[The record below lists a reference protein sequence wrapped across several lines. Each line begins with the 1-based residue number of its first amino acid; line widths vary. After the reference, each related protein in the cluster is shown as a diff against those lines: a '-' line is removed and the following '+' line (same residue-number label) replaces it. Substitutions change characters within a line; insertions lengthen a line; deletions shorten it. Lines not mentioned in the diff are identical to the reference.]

1 MVSNRIKTIA
11 SLVDAKDS
19 ILDIGTDHA
28 LLPIFLIKN
37 NIVSIADGSDISNKV
52 LSNAKE
58 NVFKYNLEDKI
69 NLYLS
74 DGVKQI
80 DISKYNTLIITGMG
94 FSTIKS
100 IIDNADLKHIDKLI
114 IQSNNNLDELRK
126 YLNEISFSI
135 VDEICLKDKDI
146 NYNIIVSHKGKQSLS
161 EQEYMCGIY
170 KNDNKWY
177 YQENFANIL
186 SIIEKVT
193 DKSKK
198 DNLSKILSYYK
209 EYISR

>member
-1 MVSNRIKTIA
+1 MVSNRIKTIV

-37 NIVSIADGSDISNKV
+37 NIVSVADGSDISNKV

-135 VDEICLKDKDI
+135 VDETCLKDKDI
-146 NYNIIVSHKGKQSLS
+146 NYDIIVSHKGKQSLS

-170 KNDNKWY
+170 KSDNKWY
-177 YQENFANIL
+177 YQENLENIL

-198 DNLSKILSYYK
+198 DNLKKILSYYK

>member
-135 VDEICLKDKDI
+135 VDETCLKDKDI
-146 NYNIIVSHKGKQSLS
+146 NYDIIVSHKGKQTLS

-170 KNDNKWY
+170 KSDNKWY
-177 YQENFANIL
+177 YQENLENIL

-198 DNLSKILSYYK
+198 DNLKKILSYYK

>member
-146 NYNIIVSHKGKQSLS
+146 NYDIIVSHKGKQSLS

-177 YQENFANIL
+177 YQENLENIL

-198 DNLSKILSYYK
+198 DNLKKILSYYK

>member
-94 FSTIKS
+94 FSTIKN

-135 VDEICLKDKDI
+135 VDETCLKDKDI
-146 NYNIIVSHKGKQSLS
+146 NYDIIVSHKGKQSLS

-170 KNDNKWY
+170 KSDNKWY
-177 YQENFANIL
+177 YQENLENIL

-193 DKSKK
+193 DKPKK
-198 DNLSKILSYYK
+198 DNLKKILSYYK

>member
-1 MVSNRIKTIA
+1 MVSNRIKAIA
-11 SLVDAKDS
+11 SLVDAKDT

-135 VDEICLKDKDI
+135 VDETCLKDKDI
-146 NYNIIVSHKGKQSLS
+146 NYDIIVCHKGKQSLS
-161 EQEYMCGIY
+161 EQEYACGIY

-177 YQENFANIL
+177 YQENLENIL

-198 DNLSKILSYYK
+198 DNLKKILSYYK

>member
-52 LSNAKE
+52 LSNAKD

-100 IIDNADLKHIDKLI
+100 IIDNADLKYIDKLI

-135 VDEICLKDKDI
+135 VDETCLKDKDI
-146 NYNIIVSHKGKQSLS
+146 NYDIIVSHKGKQSLS

-177 YQENFANIL
+177 YQENLENIL
-186 SIIEKVT
+186 SIIKKVT

-198 DNLSKILSYYK
+198 DNLKKMLSYYK

>member
-58 NVFKYNLEDKI
+58 NVFKYNLEDRI

-80 DISKYNTLIITGMG
+80 DISKYNTFIITGMG

-146 NYNIIVSHKGKQSLS
+146 NYDIIVSHKGKQSLS

-177 YQENFANIL
+177 YQENLENIL

-198 DNLSKILSYYK
+198 DNLKKISSYYK

>member
-28 LLPIFLIKN
+28 LLPIFLIQN
-37 NIVSIADGSDISNKV
+37 NIISIADGSDISNKV

-58 NVFKYNLEDKI
+58 NVLKYDLEDKI

-94 FSTIKS
+94 FSTIKN

-135 VDEICLKDKDI
+135 VDETCLKDKDI
-146 NYNIIVSHKGKQSLS
+146 NYDIIVSHKGKQSLS

-177 YQENFANIL
+177 YQENLDNIL

-198 DNLSKILSYYK
+198 DNLKKISSYYK

>member
-37 NIVSIADGSDISNKV
+37 NIVSVADGSDISNKV

-100 IIDNADLKHIDKLI
+100 IIDNADLKYIDKLI

-135 VDEICLKDKDI
+135 VDEICLKDRDI
-146 NYNIIVSHKGKQSLS
+146 NYDIIVSHKGKQSLS

-177 YQENFANIL
+177 YQENLENIQ

-198 DNLSKILSYYK
+198 DNLEKILSYYK

>member
-135 VDEICLKDKDI
+135 VDETCLKDKDI
-146 NYNIIVSHKGKQSLS
+146 NYDIIVAHKGKQYLS
-161 EQEYMCGIY
+161 EQEYACGIY

-177 YQENFANIL
+177 YQENLENIL

-198 DNLSKILSYYK
+198 ENSIKILSYYK

>member
-135 VDEICLKDKDI
+135 VDETCLKDKDI
-146 NYNIIVSHKGKQSLS
+146 NYDIIVSHKGKQSLS

-177 YQENFANIL
+177 YQENLENIL

-198 DNLSKILSYYK
+198 DNLKKISSYYK

>member
-58 NVFKYNLEDKI
+58 NVFKYNLEDRI

-146 NYNIIVSHKGKQSLS
+146 NYDIIVSHKGKQSLS

-177 YQENFANIL
+177 YQENLENIL

-198 DNLSKILSYYK
+198 DNLKKISSYYK

>member
-37 NIVSIADGSDISNKV
+37 NIISIADGSDISNKV

-94 FSTIKS
+94 FSTIKN

-135 VDEICLKDKDI
+135 VDETCLKDKDI
-146 NYNIIVSHKGKQSLS
+146 NYDIIVSHKGKQSLS

-177 YQENFANIL
+177 YQENLDNIL

-198 DNLSKILSYYK
+198 DNLKKISSYYK

>member
-94 FSTIKS
+94 FSTIKN

-135 VDEICLKDKDI
+135 VDETCLKDKDI
-146 NYNIIVSHKGKQSLS
+146 NYDIIVCHKGKQSLS
-161 EQEYMCGIY
+161 EQEYACGIY

-177 YQENFANIL
+177 YQENLENLL

-198 DNLSKILSYYK
+198 ENLKKILSYYK

>member
-37 NIVSIADGSDISNKV
+37 NIVSVADGSDISNKV

-58 NVFKYNLEDKI
+58 NVLKYDLEDKI

-94 FSTIKS
+94 FSTIKN

-135 VDEICLKDKDI
+135 VDETCLKDKDI
-146 NYNIIVSHKGKQSLS
+146 NYDIIVSHKGKQSLS

-177 YQENFANIL
+177 YQENLENIL

-198 DNLSKILSYYK
+198 DNLKKILSYYK

>member
-37 NIVSIADGSDISNKV
+37 NIVNIADGSDISNKV

-135 VDEICLKDKDI
+135 VDETCLKDKDI
-146 NYNIIVSHKGKQSLS
+146 NYDIIVSHKGKQSLS

-177 YQENFANIL
+177 YQENFENIL

-193 DKSKK
+193 DKPKK
-198 DNLSKILSYYK
+198 DNLKKILSYYK

>member
-135 VDEICLKDKDI
+135 VDETCLKDKDI
-146 NYNIIVSHKGKQSLS
+146 NYDIIVSHKGKQSLS

-177 YQENFANIL
+177 YQENLENIL

-198 DNLSKILSYYK
+198 DNLKKILSYYK

>member
-11 SLVDAKDS
+11 SLVDAKDF

-94 FSTIKS
+94 FSTIKN
-100 IIDNADLKHIDKLI
+100 IIDNVDLKHIDKLI

-135 VDEICLKDKDI
+135 VDETCLKDKDI
-146 NYNIIVSHKGKQSLS
+146 NYDIIVSHKGKQSLS
-161 EQEYMCGIY
+161 EQEYACGIY

-177 YQENFANIL
+177 YQENLENIL

-198 DNLSKILSYYK
+198 DNLKKISSYYK